1 MEIAELDVAAVER
14 HADELAQMLLDAH
27 ASNMALGLAAPLTP
41 ERAADEWRRCAA
53 ALSPGARVLLGALD
67 EDIVV
72 GAVHL
77 ARAHAENGGHRAEIQ
92 RLVVRSDRRGEGI
105 GAALLG
111 AAAPPARRGRGPL
124 ALAAAH

>member
-14 HADELAQMLLDAH
+14 HADELAQLLLDAH
-27 ASNMALGLAAPLTP
+27 ASNIALGLAAPLTP

-67 EDIVV
+67 QDIVV

-77 ARAHAENGGHRAEIQ
+77 ARAHAENGGRPGGAQ
-92 RLVVRSDRRGEGI
+92 GARPPPGPGRGGGGR
-105 GAALLG
+105 GALPAG
-111 AAAPPARRGRGPL
+111 GGEAPRGR
-124 ALAAAH
+124 

>member
-14 HADELAQMLLDAH
+14 HADELAQLLLDAH

-77 ARAHAENGGHRAEIQ
+77 ARAHAENGGDRAGVP
-92 RLVVRSDRRGEGI
+92 RVPRRRGPG
-105 GAALLG
+105 GG
-111 AAAPPARRGRGPL
+111 GR
-124 ALAAAH
+124 